1 MTSKMQDL
9 LTSTTVY
16 LSAFFLPTSIWI
28 FSVGIFV
35 FADFVTG
42 VAASDKE
49 GVPFSSKRAK
59 DSVIKFAVYGVA
71 ILAAQSVSIH
81 FFPEFP
87 ALKLVSSLIAYVE
100 LKSMDENIKRLTG
113 KSIFGEVINLFKR
126 KDEDNGYNKDEKE

>member
-9 LTSTTVY
+9 LTSATVY
-16 LSAFFLPTSIWI
+16 LTAFFMPTSIWM
-28 FSVGIFV
+28 FCVGIFV

-42 VAASDKE
+42 AAAANKE
-49 GVPFSSKRAK
+49 GIPFSSQRAK

-71 ILAAQSVSIH
+71 VLAAQAISLH

-87 ALKLVSSLIAYVE
+87 SLKIISSLIAYVE

-113 KSIFGEVINLFKR
+113 KSIFGEIINLFKR
-126 KDEDNGYNKDEKE
+126 KDEGNGKEL

>member
-9 LTSTTVY
+9 LTSATVY
-16 LSAFFLPTSIWI
+16 LSAFFMPTSVWI
-28 FSVGIFV
+28 FCVGIFV

-42 VAASDKE
+42 VAASNKE
-49 GVPFSSKRAK
+49 GVPFTSHRAR

-71 ILAAQSVSIH
+71 ILAAQAVSMH

-87 ALKLVSSLIAYVE
+87 ALKLVSSLTAYVE

-113 KSIFGEVINLFKR
+113 KSIFGEIIAIFKR
-126 KDEDNGYNKDEKE
+126 KDEENERKYK